1 MAAEGI
7 AEVTTTTATS
17 VVTLAVV
24 TPATATTETA
34 ETSGLMTGIT
44 IYMGTTCSK
53 CQKKFSM
60 FLLER

>member
-44 IYMGTTCSK
+44 IYGHHVLKVPGKIEYVFT
-53 CQKKFSM
+53 
-60 FLLER
+60 